1 MGAFLVISLF
11 SCTFA
16 KFFYMEQTKGK
27 GQGVRRAVDT
37 TRHHRE
43 NGWDYRG
50 RAVYHFTFPV
60 EGRFPL
66 FGTLEGESAERA
78 FIKLNPF
85 GYRVYQILCGLP
97 QFYAA
102 KGFALKVLAQKVMPD
117 HIHLVI
123 QVLEPLSQSIGAV
136 VRGFKSACTMVYKQ
150 EFLSCGENAA
160 EVHSIANRQGNAA
173 EVHSIASQQ
182 GNTAALMHF
191 ARIFANRNSIWQ
203 QDAAYYHER
212 ILHAPGQLNRMINYV
227 KDNPRRLW
235 LKKNNPD
242 LFRLHRHTEMCGLS
256 FTSLGNHFLLDW
268 HDNQTVEM
276 PRNATVEQVQKR
288 LQLAMAAAQNGA
300 VTYTAAIS
308 KGEQLIAR
316 TLRKQG
322 YPLVVLLSDGF
333 PKEGSPHERFYKP
346 GGIYFEACS
355 KGQLLLLEPTE
366 QTFLNA
372 DIQSAVEETL
382 RRKAAGRH
390 YGYKQIPL
398 KSQRYRF
405 VALNEIAKRLA
416 RIER

>member
-1 MGAFLVISLF
+1 
-11 SCTFA
+11 
-16 KFFYMEQTKGK
+16 MEQTKGK

-123 QVLEPLSQSIGAV
+123 QVLEPLPQSIGAV

-150 EFLSCGENAA
+150 EFLSCGENAAEVHSIANRQGNAA